1 MGITNEILNNF
12 NQCPVEVVNYN
23 GVARKGWFIKI
34 DNEYKLFPFDTI
46 WNVYVYKASQIK
58 SIKHL
63 TNNFGYVE
71 YDCNIEYSEAY
82 SSRFH

>member
-1 MGITNEILNNF
+1 MKITIKTIINF
-12 NQCPVEVVNYN
+12 NQSAVEITDWNN
-23 GVARKGWFIKI
+23 ISHKGWFIKI

-63 TNNFGYVE
+63 TNNFELKG
-71 YDCNIEYSEAY
+71 
-82 SSRFH
+82 